1 MCALDYGAGYG
12 MFVRMMRDYGFNF
25 YWYDKYCEN
34 LFAKTFE
41 SKYEHYDILTAFEL
55 FEHLS
60 NPYADIDKIVK
71 LSDSII
77 FSTELVPDDVPD
89 VKDWWYY
96 SPETGQHISF
106 YTKKS
111 LNIIGKKYGLNYVG
125 TNSLHAFTKKK
136 INSYKWRICLKLS
149 GLINKI
155 FKRRSLLQQ
164 DYEKMRRI
172 FL

>member
-77 FSTELVPDDVPD
+77 FSTELVPNNVPA

-96 SPETGQHISF
+96 SPETRQHISF
-106 YTKKS
+106 YTKKA
-111 LNIIGKKYGLNYVG
+111 LNIIASKYGLNYVG
-125 TNSLHAFTKKK
+125 TNTLHAFT
-136 INSYKWRICLKLS
+136 IRKLVTMN
-149 GLINKI
+149 GA
-155 FKRRSLLQQ
+155 
-164 DYEKMRRI
+164 YA
-172 FL
+172 

>member
-1 MCALDYGAGYG
+1 MKCKICNNLMDKFDKAKVLNKYDVQYYRCLDCGFICTEEPYWLDEAYSSAIASTDIGLIMRNMFFSDKVSAILKTILKSLPNAQMCALDYGAGYG

-60 NPYADIDKIVK
+60 NPYADSDKIVK

-77 FSTELVPDDVPD
+77 FSTELVPD
-89 VKDWWYY
+89 VKD
-96 SPETGQHISF
+96 
-106 YTKKS
+106 
-111 LNIIGKKYGLNYVG
+111 
-125 TNSLHAFTKKK
+125 
-136 INSYKWRICLKLS
+136 
-149 GLINKI
+149 
-155 FKRRSLLQQ
+155 
-164 DYEKMRRI
+164 
-172 FL
+172 